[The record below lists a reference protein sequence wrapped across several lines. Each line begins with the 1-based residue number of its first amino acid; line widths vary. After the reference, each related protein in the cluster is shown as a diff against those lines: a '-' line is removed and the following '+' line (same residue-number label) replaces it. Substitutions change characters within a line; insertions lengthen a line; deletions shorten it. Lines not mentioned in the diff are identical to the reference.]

1 MDFKIDF
8 LKPFLKHL
16 LVSILL
22 MASIDVNAQV
32 NAQQT
37 RPRIEIPLED
47 ITVSV
52 DMEAA
57 RNFDASQISTQRL
70 NNIQH
75 LLNLQQTEIQSDPIK
90 VEAFIGQLM
99 HDRQIEI
106 GFFSKPT
113 IDLFM
118 SMCPSVSLSANS
130 GLNTLCEVVK
140 NSEVCQAVEPDD
152 LLSCDELHAE
162 TMRNPVE
169 FLGGCTEGLLD
180 SASQILSFIWDA
192 LKHTFS
198 AMISPI
204 DTAIQQ
210 SQEVSQYL
218 ASTKL
223 YLANEYDKAY
233 QEASPPFQ
241 AMKAARGVAS
251 SIASLLINNIQEFLQ
266 SQYQE
271 FGCLNFRAR
280 METTCLIAGDLLIPP
295 MSAIQLLKY
304 GPKAI
309 KASSRLSQI
318 IAEKKRVI
326 QTRRLSRIKDLAERS
341 LNKRLTNQQV
351 QAIQNA
357 HLIGRG
363 QPGADG
369 SPARIGNYTL
379 AQLRRK
385 ADILKQAG
393 FSPAEI
399 RELMEDGVVG
409 ISSTRWGRLIHS
421 NSLNYDHRPEY
432 EAFRKAFNSNS
443 ITGDNRYVEFNVGT
457 ERFIGEV
464 KSLNRRNSEVTIETF
479 DGQVFEVK
487 GIDELEKIS
496 VSSQSKFYF
505 KRLLELTGDNPARDD
520 FRINWNRLSIDYEH
534 NRYISFMSGNTRLP
548 GRIIQMEEN
557 RLLIENPQGQRFYIS
572 GDGLLHVQQSS
583 NARDHFKSSAPSP
596 LLNRVEYNF
605 ASRKLN
611 DYRWHDGRLVEVDMH
626 SPRLQRWVRTAT
638 DIITKETGI
647 PPKLNRELSTEE
659 RHRLYEAYL
668 RRIVP
673 MIESKDKANYA
684 QKRGCIMQ
692 GGRATLSEILDS
704 QAAVCSDLSMF
715 ASVLLSEYNVRSKI
729 VTGRTRAETAPR
741 RNERGE
747 VVMVEVSENLNR
759 HAWIQIYDRNNR
771 PLEILDSNYTRSV
784 HPNFEDYSQN
794 IRGGV
799 NSHSEQ
805 ALVRPLTP

>member
-1 MDFKIDF
+1 MDFKMDF
-8 LKPFLKHL
+8 FKSFIKHL
-16 LVSILL
+16 VVSILL
-22 MASIDVNAQV
+22 IASIDV

-52 DMEAA
+52 DMDAA

-75 LLNLQQTEIQSDPIK
+75 LLNLQQTEIQPDPIN

-99 HDRQIEI
+99 HDRQIEM

-118 SMCPSVSLSANS
+118 SMCSSVSLSAND

-140 NSEVCQAVEPDD
+140 NSEVCQAVEPED

-180 SASQILSFIWDA
+180 SAGQILSFMWDA

-198 AMISPI
+198 AIISPI

-210 SQEVSQYL
+210 TQEISQYL

-223 YLANEYDKAY
+223 YLTNEYDKAY

-241 AMKAARGVAS
+241 EMKAARGVAS
-251 SIASLLINNIQEFLQ
+251 GIASLLINNIQEFLQ

-309 KASSRLSQI
+309 KASPRLSQI

-341 LNKRLTNQQV
+341 LNKTLTDQQV

-409 ISSTRWGRLIHS
+409 IASTRIGRFFHP
-421 NSLNYDHRPEY
+421 NRLNYDHRPEY

-443 ITGDNRYVEFNVGT
+443 ITGDNQYVTFDFEGETIFGKVKEFNQ
-457 ERFIGEV
+457 RH
-464 KSLNRRNSEVTIETF
+464 SEITIEAYDGGTF
-479 DGQVFEVK
+479 KLK
-487 GIDELEKIS
+487 GIGAFEDIS
-496 VSSQSKFYF
+496 VSSQSKVYF
-505 KRLLELTGDNPARDD
+505 ERLLEHTINNPAKND
-520 FRINWNRLSIDYEH
+520 FRMNWNRLSIDYEH
-534 NRYISFMSGNTRLP
+534 NRYISFMSGQQRLP
-548 GRIIQMEEN
+548 GRIISIEED
-557 RLLIENPQGQRFYIS
+557 RLIIENPQGQRFYIA

-583 NARDHFKSSAPSP
+583 NARDHFKSLAPSSVH
-596 LLNRVEYNF
+596 NRVEYNF

-611 DYRWHDGRLVEVDMH
+611 DLRHYGGRLVEVDMH
-626 SPRLQRWVRTAT
+626 SPRLQIWVRAAT
-638 DIITKETGI
+638 DIITQETGI
-647 PPKLNRELSTEE
+647 PPRLNRELSTEE

-692 GGRATLSEILDS
+692 EGRATLSEILDS

-729 VTGRTRAETAPR
+729 VTGRTRAELAPT

-747 VVMVEVSENLNR
+747 VVMVEVSNNPNR
-759 HAWIQIYDRNNR
+759 HAWIQVYDRNNR
-771 PLEILDSNYTRSV
+771 PLEILDSNYTKSV
-784 HPNFEDYSQN
+784 HPNFADYSQN

-805 ALVRPLTP
+805 ALVAPLTP